1 MITAMNKC
9 QVYSL
14 VGFVKRGGSLM
25 NLHLLIMAE
34 SNKEFLTVVHC
45 SCSLE
50 TALKDDRDIVYYLQ
64 REGFITADMCDQVL
78 NPRSLWTAAE
88 KAGQL
93 VAKIRD
99 RVKHRE
105 YHKLVSHFS
114 QNWRQYGNI
123 VDILNTDYSRLG
135 GTGKHQLL
143 VRCSILAS

>member
-1 MITAMNKC
+1 
-9 QVYSL
+9 
-14 VGFVKRGGSLM
+14 M

-78 NPRSLWTAAE
+78 NPRSLLIAAE

-99 RVKHRE
+99 A
-105 YHKLVSHFS
+105 
-114 QNWRQYGNI
+114 G
-123 VDILNTDYSRLG
+123 
-135 GTGKHQLL
+135 
-143 VRCSILAS
+143 SI